1 MTEPAHKPGEA
12 YTLDGIEVVE
22 LWEVDLD
29 FAVEEAFREG
39 ASQNPET
46 TRVEPATSE
55 ELKTLEL
62 FQGLDG
68 QDIASIAA
76 QCQSIRAVPGYV
88 LLAPG
93 RLNTKIFFVVEGQLR
108 LYARTGDK
116 RPMSVADV
124 GHSTG
129 LRSALAGQPANHAVI
144 ATEVSNILTAELSA
158 LDELT
163 KRSHTFARNYAA
175 LLASYLR
182 GDNCLHVGARGRG
195 GPARQGYIDELTL
208 LHNQHW
214 LDTVFPRLI
223 ARYRM
228 GDKKLAV
235 VAFAVDKLDEIT
247 KQHGI
252 GASMRVLETIGPW
265 LLDQTRPTDILATN
279 KNRHFLAF
287 LPDCDLDAARQLA
300 GRLKAAIKNV
310 AIALPPGKT
319 SATANVTAAIGI
331 AELEGGMNEHAFV
344 DKVDTLVQKSLKLGG
359 DWLSDSLDEPIPTG
373 SDDGAK
379 P

>member
-1 MTEPAHKPGEA
+1 MTEPAHTPGEA

-55 ELKTLEL
+55 DVKALEL

-68 QDIASIAA
+68 QDVASIAPR
-76 QCQSIRAVPGYV
+76 CQSICAVPGYV

-108 LYARTGDK
+108 LYAHTGDK

-129 LRSALAGQPANHAVI
+129 LRSALAAQPANHAVI
-144 ATEVSNILTAELSA
+144 ATEVSRIIAVELSS
-158 LDELT
+158 LDELA

-182 GDNCLHVGARGRG
+182 GDNCLNVGTRGR
-195 GPARQGYIDELTL
+195 AESVRQGYIDELTL

-223 ARYRM
+223 GRYRM
-228 GDKKLAV
+228 GDKKLAI
-235 VAFAVDKLDEIT
+235 VAFAVNKLDEIT
-247 KQHGI
+247 RQHGI
-252 GASMRVLETIGPW
+252 GASMRALETIGPW
-265 LLDQTRPTDILATN
+265 LLDQTRPTDILAID

-300 GRLKAAIKNV
+300 GRLKAAIKAV
-310 AIALPPGKT
+310 PIALPSGKT
-319 SATANVTAAIGI
+319 PATTNVTAAVGI
-331 AELEGGMNEHAFV
+331 AELESGMNEHAFLN
-344 DKVDTLVQKSLKLGG
+344 KVDALIQKSLKFGG
-359 DWLSDSLDEPIPTG
+359 DWLSESLDEANAPGT
-373 SDDGAK
+373 DNK
-379 P
+379 V

>member
-1 MTEPAHKPGEA
+1 MAKPAQTPKEA
-12 YTLDGIEVVE
+12 YSLDGIEVVE

-39 ASQNPET
+39 ASQDLET
-46 TRVEPATSE
+46 TRVEPATSD
-55 ELKTLEL
+55 ELKAVEL
-62 FQGLDG
+62 FQGLDA
-68 QDIASIAA
+68 QDIASIAR
-76 QCQSIRAVPGYV
+76 QCQSIHAVPGYV

-93 RLNTKIFFVVEGQLR
+93 RLNTKTFFVIEGQLR

-124 GHSTG
+124 GQSTG

-144 ATEVSNILTAELSA
+144 ATEVSHILAVDLST
-158 LDELT
+158 LDET
-163 KRSHTFARNYAA
+163 AKRSHTFARNYAA

-182 GDNCLHVGARGRG
+182 GDNCLNVGTRGRG
-195 GPARQGYIDELTL
+195 GTARQGYVDELTL

-223 ARYRM
+223 GRYRM
-228 GDKKLAV
+228 GDKKFAV

-252 GASMRVLETIGPW
+252 DAGMRVLETIGPW
-265 LLDQTRPTDILATN
+265 LLDQTRPTDILAIN
-279 KNRHFLAF
+279 KSRHFFAF

-300 GRLKAAIKNV
+300 GRLKIAIKGV
-310 AIALPPGKT
+310 AIEPPLERT
-319 SATANVTAAIGI
+319 RSAINVSAAIGI
-331 AELEGGMNEHAFV
+331 AELEVGTNEHGFLSRV
-344 DKVDTLVQKSLKLGG
+344 DALIEKSLKLGG
-359 DWLSDSLDEPIPTG
+359 DWLSDSPEQPAPPAG
-373 SDDGAK
+373 GVAS
-379 P
+379 